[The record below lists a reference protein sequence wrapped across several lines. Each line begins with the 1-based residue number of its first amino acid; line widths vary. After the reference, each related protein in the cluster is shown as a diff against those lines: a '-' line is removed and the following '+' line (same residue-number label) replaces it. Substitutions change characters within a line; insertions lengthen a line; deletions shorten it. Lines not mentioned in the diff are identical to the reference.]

1 MVLGCGGT
9 QPPANEPAASPPPE
23 TTAQVATVEQVLKQ
37 YRSSPEWK
45 QSRDAFRKIMRK
57 HLHGHSGDWTDAEL
71 DEEFESFITLSQDEF
86 ELFLKTHSCQPH
98 RSGEKATYYS
108 VHATHQRHDAYAQIP
123 SPHPPTGNGKEHV
136 RSAFSAN
143 LLMQRF
149 DVNHATPLPKRATM
163 AKSPFKSWLAIEEVM
178 TSRQRFDEYFQ
189 FHDPA
194 QADSVFE
201 FTRKL
206 EWGSKVVGDVFV
218 APELHGGKYF
228 SPALFATY
236 VFRAN
241 EDSRYSVF
249 LVIAATGR
257 GAPAHPYI
265 GLIENGEPTYRSTMR
280 TVFDFLSTGD
290 NLLRYRLVVN
300 DENPLVLSLF
310 MSTAY
315 PTHPDTPYITIM
327 STYGPIVE
335 DEKLHKFLKSPSTK
349 MVQMIKKASLLKDL
363 FQVYYPEESEAELWY
378 DLEAIKR
385 NKGFIADLEAAGL
398 TAATDVFGRDL
409 WAQKPTIER
418 QKDAPASTTDPRRS
432 DSASIESSTLNPRPC
447 P

>member
-1 MVLGCGGT
+1 
-9 QPPANEPAASPPPE
+9 
-23 TTAQVATVEQVLKQ
+23 
-37 YRSSPEWK
+37 
-45 QSRDAFRKIMRK
+45 MRK
-57 HLHGHSGDWTDAEL
+57 HLHGHPSDWTDAEL
-71 DEEFESFITLSQDEF
+71 DEDFEMFVTLSKDEF
-86 ELFLKTHSCQPH
+86 DIFLKTHSCQH
-98 RSGEKATYYS
+98 AKSGEEARYYS
-108 VHATHQRHDAYAQIP
+108 VHAVHQRHDAYAKIP
-123 SPHPPTGNGKEHV
+123 SPHPPAGSGTEHV
-136 RSAFSAN
+136 RSTFSAN
-143 LLMQRF
+143 LLMERF
-149 DVNHATPLPKRATM
+149 EVDHQTPLPKRATM
-163 AKSPFKSWLAIEEVM
+163 AKSPFKSWQAIEEAM
-178 TSRQRFDEYFQ
+178 TDREQFDEYFR

-241 EDSRYSVF
+241 EDSKYSVF
-249 LVIAATGR
+249 LVVAATGR
-257 GAPAHPYI
+257 GDPAHPYI
-265 GLIENGEPTYRSTMR
+265 GLVENDEPTYRSTMR

-290 NLLRYRLVVN
+290 NLLRYRLVVD
-300 DENPLVLSLF
+300 DEDPLVLSLF

-315 PTHPDTPYITIM
+315 PTHPDNPYITIM

-349 MVQMIKKASLLKDL
+349 VMQMIKKASLLKSLFDL
-363 FQVYYPEESEAELWY
+363 YYPGETEADLWY

-385 NKGFIADLEAAGL
+385 NKGFVAKLEAAGL

-409 WAQKPTIER
+409 WLQKPTVEAS
-418 QKDAPASTTDPRRS
+418 KDEA
-432 DSASIESSTLNPRPC
+432 SSTAEPGGTVPAGMKYQPLEPRPC